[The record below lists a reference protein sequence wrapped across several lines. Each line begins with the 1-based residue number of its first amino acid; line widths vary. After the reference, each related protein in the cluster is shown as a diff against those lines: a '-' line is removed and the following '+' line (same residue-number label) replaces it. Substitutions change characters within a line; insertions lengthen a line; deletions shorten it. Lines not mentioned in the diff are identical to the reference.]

1 MYFYPC
7 NLLILSIPLLLLFLL
22 LFFLS
27 RLLCVLSEL
36 CVEIFFS
43 PLRGAGIYFREAAFC
58 LRRSS
63 MISSAIFCGTLL

>member
-27 RLLCVLSEL
+27 RLLCVLCDL
-36 CVEIFFS
+36 CVEIFFN
-43 PLRGAGIYFREAAFC
+43 RGAGIYFREAAFC
-58 LRRSS
+58 LRRNS